1 MVDGGIVKN
10 TPYFKITQIA
20 DRHGITRQAVY
31 KWVRLGKLRNPR
43 IHPIDGSR
51 YWLESD
57 LPPLVER
64 AAPPMGDPL
73 PEGNWE

>member
-1 MVDGGIVKN
+1 MKD

-20 DRHGITRQAVY
+20 ERYGLSRQAVY
-31 KWVRLGKLRNPR
+31 KWVRSGKLGKPC